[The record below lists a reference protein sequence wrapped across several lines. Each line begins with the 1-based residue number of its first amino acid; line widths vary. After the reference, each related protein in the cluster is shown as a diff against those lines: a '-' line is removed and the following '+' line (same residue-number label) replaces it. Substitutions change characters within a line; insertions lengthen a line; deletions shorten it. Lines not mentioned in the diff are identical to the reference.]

1 MTNYSLARTAPHDGI
16 AFLRAAARIALTV
29 SGLASV
35 VLAVLA
41 VRYVAFEYA
50 HGVRPI
56 LERLTDFSN

>member
-1 MTNYSLARTAPHDGI
+1 M
-16 AFLRAAARIALTV
+16 RAAARIALTV

-35 VLAVLA
+35 VLAALA

-56 LERLTDFSN
+56 LERSTDFPN